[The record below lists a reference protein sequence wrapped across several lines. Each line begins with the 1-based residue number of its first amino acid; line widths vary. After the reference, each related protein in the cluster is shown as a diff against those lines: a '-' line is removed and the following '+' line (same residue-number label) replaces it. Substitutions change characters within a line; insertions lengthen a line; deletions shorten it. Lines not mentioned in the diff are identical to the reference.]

1 MQLMPD
7 KILPAQSFMQIAE
20 KANVTKRI
28 LGVLP
33 YKYEDFTTNTIK
45 VDKIS
50 EEIKPV
56 DKGQLRS

>member
-1 MQLMPD
+1 
-7 KILPAQSFMQIAE
+7 MQIAE

-28 LGVLP
+28 LGTLP